1 MQCYAPTEPDD
12 EEIKDDFY
20 RELEGAI
27 ANTPKGDI
35 LMILGDFNAKV
46 GNDNTNL
53 QHIMG
58 KHALPSDRNDNG
70 KRLVELCANN
80 DLFIG
85 GTRFPHK
92 RIHKYTWESP
102 NGSTRNQIDHIL
114 ISRRY
119 HNSLL
124 DVRTR
129 RGADIFSDHNLLV
142 AQIRLRPSAIE
153 SQRKRNTKLNIE
165 GLENGEMRH
174 NYVSCLN
181 NELLK
186 HNHPHTLEDV
196 THACRIAAEKTIGL
210 KNREKKPWISPR
222 TWEAIERRRALKK
235 DLINTKKSAEKLTKK
250 QQYTEAE
257 KQVKQFAKED
267 KNNFINGVAADA
279 EIFARRNNLRGVY
292 TAIKQITN
300 KMPNIPPL
308 KDKNGLPL
316 TTIEHQL
323 TRWTEFYKD
332 ADDNST
338 VQYQP
343 TEQSRNSP
351 PHNINVAPPTNE
363 EISSAISKLKSHKA
377 AGPDNL
383 PPELFKYAADVLTP
397 ILQPIVSEAWST
409 NNIPSKWKEGVIIT
423 IPKKGDLSSCGNWR
437 GITLLN
443 TIQKVLAFIILD
455 RITPVLNPQLRREQN
470 GFRPQRSCSD
480 HINTL
485 RIVVEQSVEFRSPL
499 YLLFV
504 DFERAFDNLN
514 RDAIW
519 DTLTEY
525 GLPNKIIDII
535 RELYTNAE
543 CSVRFKQKTSPNFTI
558 RNGVRQ
564 GCVLSPLLFILVL
577 DNVLRKTNSEI
588 EDGIQWRPHEKLSD
602 LDYADDI
609 CFMSHSI
616 AGTRAKLEQLL
627 QNAKTIGLKIN
638 MKKTKLMRLET
649 QNTSPLIVMVDSTP
663 TVVDDVDSFCYLGS
677 IITKDG
683 GADTDVQSRIN
694 KARIAF
700 HNMRKIWSS
709 RNISR
714 STKLRLFNT
723 SIKPILLYGCETWK
737 VTKTINQALQ
747 VFINKCLRRICN
759 IFWPTIISNA
769 DLLQLTSSEPIER
782 EIKRRKWRWIGHT
795 LRKDDT
801 DLNKMAFEWNPQGT
815 RRRGRPKMTWIRT
828 IQAESKNFGTWP
840 EIRRIAQDRQRW
852 NELVS
857 ALCSV

>member
-58 KHALPSDRNDNG
+58 KHALPSDRNDN
-70 KRLVELCANN
+70 
-80 DLFIG
+80 
-85 GTRFPHK
+85 
-92 RIHKYTWESP
+92 
-102 NGSTRNQIDHIL
+102 
-114 ISRRY
+114 
-119 HNSLL
+119 
-124 DVRTR
+124 
-129 RGADIFSDHNLLV
+129 
-142 AQIRLRPSAIE
+142 
-153 SQRKRNTKLNIE
+153 
-165 GLENGEMRH
+165 
-174 NYVSCLN
+174 
-181 NELLK
+181 
-186 HNHPHTLEDV
+186 
-196 THACRIAAEKTIGL
+196 
-210 KNREKKPWISPR
+210 
-222 TWEAIERRRALKK
+222 
-235 DLINTKKSAEKLTKK
+235 EKLTKK

-267 KNNFINGVAADA
+267 KNNFINVVAADA

-300 KMPNIPPL
+300 KRPNIPPL

-383 PPELFKYAADVLTP
+383 PPELFKYAADVLTT
-397 ILQPIVSEAWST
+397 ILQPIVSEAWCT
-409 NNIPSKWKEGVIIT
+409 NNIPSKWKE
-423 IPKKGDLSSCGNWR
+423 
-437 GITLLN
+437 
-443 TIQKVLAFIILD
+443 
-455 RITPVLNPQLRREQN
+455 
-470 GFRPQRSCSD
+470 
-480 HINTL
+480 
-485 RIVVEQSVEFRSPL
+485 
-499 YLLFV
+499 
-504 DFERAFDNLN
+504 
-514 RDAIW
+514 
-519 DTLTEY
+519 
-525 GLPNKIIDII
+525 
-535 RELYTNAE
+535 
-543 CSVRFKQKTSPNFTI
+543 
-558 RNGVRQ
+558 
-564 GCVLSPLLFILVL
+564 
-577 DNVLRKTNSEI
+577 EI

-609 CFMSHSI
+609 CFTSHSI
-616 AGTRAKLEQLL
+616 AGPRAKLEQLL

-638 MKKTKLMRLET
+638 MKKTKLMRLKT
-649 QNTSPLIVMVDSTP
+649 QNTSPLTVMVDSTP

-747 VFINKCLRRICN
+747 DS
-759 IFWPTIISNA
+759 TES
-769 DLLQLTSSEPIER
+769 IE
-782 EIKRRKWRWIGHT
+782 
-795 LRKDDT
+795 
-801 DLNKMAFEWNPQGT
+801 
-815 RRRGRPKMTWIRT
+815 
-828 IQAESKNFGTWP
+828 
-840 EIRRIAQDRQRW
+840 
-852 NELVS
+852 
-857 ALCSV
+857 